1 MLKRILFAVVPMVLA
16 IGTVSANDSLLTQLA
31 GMSDDAIDVSAD
43 ADGTD
48 LGKADVDA
56 LLGDD
61 KESGDDAVA
70 ACFRRIGYGY
80 GNSYSY
86 GHSYSHYNYSYG
98 YGYHCSPVYHHYTYH
113 RPVHVYRPVYTCY
126 TPIYTSYWGCF

>member
-1 MLKRILFAVVPMVLA
+1 MLKRILFAVIPMVLA
-16 IGTVSANDSLLTQLA
+16 VGTVSADDSLLSKLA
-31 GMSDDAIDVSAD
+31 LMGDTAMDVTADVDDAE
-43 ADGTD
+43 
-48 LGKADVDA
+48 LGKSDVDA

-61 KESGDDAVA
+61 AESGDDAVA

-80 GNSYSY
+80 GQSY
-86 GHSYSHYNYSYG
+86 GHSYRHYNYSYN
-98 YGYHCSPVYHHYTYH
+98 YGYHCSPVYHHYSYC